1 MLEDPEG
8 SSDPPS
14 FRLQPA
20 LGFPHRKH
28 GTEDRHLKFYELW
41 DNLGVSRFQA
51 WVHSVRCLVS
61 QLAPIIHG

>member
-1 MLEDPEG
+1 MLEDPEGEG

-41 DNLGVSRFQA
+41 DNLGVSALPGLGSFGK
-51 WVHSVRCLVS
+51 VS
-61 QLAPIIHG
+61 G